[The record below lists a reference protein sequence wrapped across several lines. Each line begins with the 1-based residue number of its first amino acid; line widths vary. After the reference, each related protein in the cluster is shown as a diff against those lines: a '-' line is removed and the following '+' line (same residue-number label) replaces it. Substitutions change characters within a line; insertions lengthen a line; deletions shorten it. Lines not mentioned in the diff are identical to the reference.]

1 MSVGIQKSPAIKVPV
16 VPDPIPTPL
25 ITQNALVLRPLSGR
39 PSCLPLGIWPLV
51 LCSVIM
57 GPAPANS
64 EANRDRARP
73 WLPSLRDSI
82 PRCSVSAEKVSTI
95 TCILEPSSPRSV
107 SSLSQPARRL
117 CSWPVLPTSPSA
129 LSAGQQRSRNP
140 EVCSSVLFGDLMGSV
155 LGWFSLQPPPS
166 WTCQG

>member
-107 SSLSQPARRL
+107 SSLSQPAR
-117 CSWPVLPTSPSA
+117 C
-129 LSAGQQRSRNP
+129 LSVPGQSCPPAQVPFLLASSVP
-140 EVCSSVLFGDLMGSV
+140 GILKCVAQCSSV
-155 LGWFSLQPPPS
+155 
-166 WTCQG
+166 T